1 MLAKL
6 IALATLLSNSYGAVS
21 IRSDAK
27 PQFTISTEDSFQMAA
42 ESLFDLT
49 SADGQITLSAE
60 SEDTA
65 PLVYD
70 AYSFARSLVINSPI
84 SAKIDRLV
92 AVGNGIVLGFHDKN
106 QMHVLTVPH
115 SGASPVA
122 VQNIR
127 LTEQYKEMPTS
138 AKCYDSVI
146 QPAMGRMYVACYD
159 LASTTGFVLAVALDS
174 YKVLKGLSIKSERNF
189 PVTLGLKLKLAKT
202 ISNSSST
209 GYLVMYTQGYKL
221 AGQNPVG
228 ANWFTYCTGID
239 QVDVDKIACRNDLEI
254 INGTIQDVM
263 PHQGQLLISAST
275 KDTYVLYTYSIGLK
289 DASLKKLDDL
299 KLNYQVDRIQVI
311 SDSQLIAIQTKD
323 GISSGR
329 FCKID
334 FNITCYSNELKIA
347 DISQRIVT
355 GISYTDGIALL
366 QLSDTKTFSETSYA
380 ASFRNDIYPS
390 KLVEYQVA
398 QAYPGIIVSVSKD
411 NSSILLQGQV
421 SLPYFF
427 FEKPTGILTVFNA
440 KISDK
445 SSSASLEVTPTF
457 QKPGNQKPRISPLIG
472 ERVIAAQFNSSQ
484 SLPLQKSD
492 FRGNSLQIDFTTTSI
507 TEGKMTAK
515 ATYSDDIQIRFTY
528 GSGHESQILKDIQF
542 LNGFAAAL
550 GTDGST
556 LYWFKCSYTDPKNQE
571 CVMVGSVKTKMVTP
585 TIKSSY
591 MARQGFNIVW
601 IESSDISK
609 VFVLHQNQSSNF
621 RFNTILPVDIEV
633 IADPKSFTFAIVA
646 AFNKQRKAVDI
657 YLVDPEK
664 ELELSFHNTIS
675 KSQTKT
681 GNLCPFALSS
691 DLGSL
696 VISSNCP
703 SENKVVVMKEFDF
716 ENIKLE
722 RMIPSEYQVISS
734 CSLSSNSRMAIFY
747 KQNTKFSALIISLTP
762 SELLYS
768 QVFDLDTLKLGSN
781 VNVLCS
787 SGSDLFSVTSSE
799 GADNHTL
806 AVFSSS
812 NIEDIDN
819 RLLELVY
826 PLTSPVIQS
835 FMVSDMLIHIR
846 YTKDGSPIFRATYAN
861 PKFVASIVS
870 NSDWPTTANDVITEG
885 MCTIS
890 VNTISHSSISQ
901 DMKVR
906 LLNQGIEVKITAIN
920 QLDRNK
926 GSYDIDSVLNI
937 TGPISGFKQGGGG
950 AVRATNLKDRITY
963 YNTIQLTDNYPI
975 NDIFSERSQTYLVA
989 SNKLFI
995 QVSTNIQSLI
1005 PMFISVFK
1013 TVLGGSLTSSF
1024 ASNIDSCHVIAFT
1037 TQNSMKNPKTN
1048 LTLAK
1053 ICNDLVTTS
1062 SMELP
1067 KSEKITS
1074 IESVED
1080 GRYFAIIMS
1089 SRIIKADTDSLLNS
1103 TQTLFLS
1110 SLPRDTTQCRTT
1122 FTDQRDVVKL
1132 VCYMAKSV
1140 RLHVATVD
1148 LGYMNVL
1155 EQTDVNIN
1163 NDLAIRSLDCKR
1175 QQDTVCVADTD
1186 SNYFLEL
1193 RLIDGQAD
1201 PVVRTFHKIPQYTVQ
1216 KLTIG
1221 KDFIVAYMVPD
1232 ALSAESQQAIG
1243 IWRSS
1248 VNNSNSY
1255 KIAGLY
1261 NFANTPNSDESTS
1274 PLGISEAIDGT
1285 DMVLYPQSGERT
1297 TIIACRVANLSLTGG
1312 TGSNDIKG
1320 VFIQAISALGSSTSK
1335 IMMDEF
1341 FNTEQQPDPP
1351 GPKKTSLLWLWVT
1364 LIIVCITA
1372 IIGGIYYWFTQRK
1385 SVDMYSVEDD
1395 EVKGSISEAL
1405 YRADSGKEDL
1415 MTV

>member
-1 MLAKL
+1 MLAEL
-6 IALATLLSNSYGAVS
+6 IALATLLSSSYGAVS

-49 SADGQITLSAE
+49 SADGQIKLSAE
-60 SEDTA
+60 SQDTA

-70 AYSFARSLVINSPI
+70 AYNFARSLVINSPL

-106 QMHVLTVPH
+106 QVHVLTVPH
-115 SGASPVA
+115 TGASPVA
-122 VQNIR
+122 VQNIQ

-138 AKCYDSVI
+138 AECYDSVI
-146 QPAMGRMYVACYD
+146 QPAIGRMYVACYD
-159 LASTTGFVLAVALDS
+159 LASTTGFVLVVALDS

-239 QVDVDKIACRNDLEI
+239 QLGVDKIACRNDLEI

-263 PHQGQLLISAST
+263 PHQGQLLISATT
-275 KDTYVLYTYSIGLK
+275 KDTYVLYTYSISLK
-289 DASLKKLDDL
+289 DASLKILDNL
-299 KLNYQVDRIQVI
+299 KLSYQIDRIQVI
-311 SDSQLIAIQTKD
+311 SDSQLIVIQTKD
-323 GISSGR
+323 GISSGG

-347 DISQRIVT
+347 DIGQRIVN

-366 QLSDTKTFSETSYA
+366 QLSDSKTFSETSYA

-427 FEKPTGILTVFNA
+427 FEKPTGILTIFKA

-445 SSSASLEVTPTF
+445 SSSASLEVIPTF

-472 ERVIAAQFNSSQ
+472 ERVIAAQFDSSQ

-515 ATYSDDIQIRFTY
+515 ATFSDDIQIRFTFS
-528 GSGHESQILKDIQF
+528 SGHESQILKDIQF
-542 LNGFAAAL
+542 LNGFAAGL

-571 CVMVGSVKTKMVTP
+571 CVIVGSVKTKMVTP

-601 IESSDISK
+601 IESLDISK

-633 IADPKSFTFAIVA
+633 IADPKSLTFAIVA

-664 ELELSFHNTIS
+664 ELELSFHSTIS

-722 RMIPSEYQVISS
+722 RVIPSEYQVIST

-781 VNVLCS
+781 VKVLCS

-819 RLLELVY
+819 RLVELIN

-835 FMVSDMLIHIR
+835 FMVSDMLIHIS
-846 YTKDGSPIFRATYAN
+846 YAKDGSPIFRATYAN

-890 VNTISHSSISQ
+890 LKTISHSSISQ
-901 DMKVR
+901 DLKVR
-906 LLNQGIEVKITAIN
+906 LLNQGDEVKITAIN

-926 GSYDIDSVLNI
+926 DSYDIDSVLNI

-963 YNTIQLTDNYPI
+963 YNTIQLTDNYSI
-975 NDIFSERSQTYLVA
+975 NDIFSKGSQTYLVA

-1013 TVLGGSLTSSF
+1013 TVIGGSLTSSF

-1037 TQNSMKNPKTN
+1037 TENSVKNPKTN

-1062 SMELP
+1062 TMELP

-1110 SLPRDTTQCRTT
+1110 LPRDTTQCRTT

-1132 VCYMAKSV
+1132 VCYKAKSV

-1155 EQTDVNIN
+1155 ELSDMNIN
-1163 NDLAIRSLDCKR
+1163 NDLAISSLDCKR
-1175 QQDTVCVADTD
+1175 QMDTVCVADTD

-1193 RLIDGQAD
+1193 RLIDGQTD
-1201 PVVRTFHKIPQYTVQ
+1201 PVVRTLHKIPQYTVQ

-1232 ALSAESQQAIG
+1232 ALSAETQQAIG

-1248 VNNSNSY
+1248 VNSSDSN

-1261 NFANTPNSDESTS
+1261 NFEKTPNSNGSIS

-1285 DMVLYPQSGERT
+1285 DMVLYPQSGEST
-1297 TIIACRVANLSLTGG
+1297 TIMAWRVANLSLTGG

-1320 VFIQAISALGSSTSK
+1320 VFIQAIGALGSTTSK
-1335 IMMDEF
+1335 IMMDDF
-1341 FNTEQQPDPP
+1341 FNNEQQPDPP
-1351 GPKKTSLLWLWVT
+1351 APKKTSLIWIWVT
-1364 LIIVCITA
+1364 LIIVGITG

-1405 YRADSGKEDL
+1405 YRTDSGKEDI
-1415 MTV
+1415 MPV